1 MVGYN
6 MGMYDTILVPTDGSA
21 GTERVVA
28 HAEQLARVHDASI
41 HALYVIDAT
50 SFTGLPMEASWE
62 GIREPL
68 ERQGETALEEVQRLV
83 STVPVE
89 TTTVAPDRYRDYRE
103 TLTRKGVGRT
113 RVWAGHGDRGL
124 LLTRPREGPDVWTV
138 PGTSTRTDE
147 PIEDAALRCVR
158 EGAGLDC
165 SLTDVYRVERVELR
179 DRSDPEAAPLYDFV
193 VHFDAVVG
201 GGSPVPGS
209 GIEAA
214 DFYDVPPDPVDRL
227 VASRLDERD
236 ARSALGLAGSE

>member
-1 MVGYN
+1 M
-6 MGMYDTILVPTDGSA
+6 DTAEGSQRA
-21 GTERVVA
+21 VRDHLEV
-28 HAEQLARVHDASI
+28 I
-41 HALYVIDAT
+41 HATY
-50 SFTGLPMEASWE
+50 
-62 GIREPL
+62 
-68 ERQGETALEEVQRLV
+68 GEFDVFG
-83 STVPVE
+83 E

-103 TLTRKGVGRT
+103 TLASEGVGRT